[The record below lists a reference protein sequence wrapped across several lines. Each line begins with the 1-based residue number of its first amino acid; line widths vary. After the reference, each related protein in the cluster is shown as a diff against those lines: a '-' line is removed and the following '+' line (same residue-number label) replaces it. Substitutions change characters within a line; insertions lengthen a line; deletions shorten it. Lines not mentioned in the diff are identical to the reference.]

1 MTGTF
6 LQSHLLWLTLTV
18 AVYCGASW
26 LYMRLRLGIVHPL
39 LVSMTVLIGLLR
51 LTGVTYD
58 TYAESTAPITFLL
71 GPTVVSLGYALYRQI
86 DHIKRNLTSIL
97 VATFAGSVVGVVS
110 VIAILR
116 LTGADEV
123 VIASIAPKSVTTPIA
138 IQLSEHSGGIASL
151 TSMAVVICGIFGAVA
166 APYLFRLLRISSP
179 VARGLAFGSSAHGVG
194 TAAAMRMGAVEGA
207 ISGLAIGVMGVMTA
221 LALPLVSA
229 LMGYLD
235 I

>member
-1 MTGTF
+1 MDTF
-6 LQSHLLWLTLTV
+6 LQSHLLWLTLTL
-18 AVYCGASW
+18 AVYAGSSW
-26 LYMRLRLGIVHPL
+26 IFSRLHLGILHPL
-39 LVSMTVLIGLLR
+39 LVSTVAMISLLK
-51 LTGVTYD
+51 LSGVSYE
-58 TYAESTAPITFLL
+58 TYAESTDMISFML
-71 GPTVVSLGYALYRQI
+71 GPAVVSLGYVLYQQI
-86 DHIKRNLTSIL
+86 DHIKRNVTSIL
-97 VATFAGSVVGVVS
+97 VSTFAGSVVGVAS

-116 LTGADEV
+116 LTGADEA

-166 APYLFRLLRISSP
+166 APYMFKIFRISSP

-194 TAAAMRMGAVEGA
+194 TAAAVRMGAVEGA

-229 LMGYLD
+229 LMRYID
-235 I
+235 